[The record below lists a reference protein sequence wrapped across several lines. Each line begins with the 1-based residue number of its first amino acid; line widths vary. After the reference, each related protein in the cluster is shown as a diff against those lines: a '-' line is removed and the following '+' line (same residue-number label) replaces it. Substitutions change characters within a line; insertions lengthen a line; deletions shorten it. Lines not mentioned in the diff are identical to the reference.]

1 MRRLEEAS
9 DSKLFVVNSGTHN
22 HGIIE
27 PQLSLAAWRAA
38 TILNSVS
45 DEVIYNNTSS
55 SNIMDWDLQSHSSPK
70 IVPKNNP
77 LDIAS

>member
-1 MRRLEEAS
+1 M
-9 DSKLFVVNSGTHN
+9 
-22 HGIIE
+22 
-27 PQLSLAAWRAA
+27 SLAAWRAA